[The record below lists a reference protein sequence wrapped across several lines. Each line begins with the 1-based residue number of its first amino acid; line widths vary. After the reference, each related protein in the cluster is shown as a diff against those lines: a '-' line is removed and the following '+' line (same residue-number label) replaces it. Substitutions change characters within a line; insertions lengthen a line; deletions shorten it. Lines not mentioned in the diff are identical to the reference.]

1 MLGALLR
8 CGRFLVNNPLE
19 VVRRLAVLD
28 DHAAADNGALFP
40 VIGIIGLPVGNAMTC
55 CRKDYACLVGN
66 FGCTGCILKPLV
78 TAVAGVICCV
88 AFLRASRSLCGNE
101 GQIVR
106 MRYGLVIS
114 AGVADVITAVIVSRL
129 VLLFVAARAFFPM
142 IVCVIA
148 PIACPCVPELC
159 TCCRKGFCCA
169 DLSAGAALEIY
180 CIVGAVGS
188 RLEGF
193 RLLNFLIVGMGM
205 GNCLVCYNNGFVCVH
220 RNIQDIG
227 KYVCCN
233 AVHSNNVDF
242 ITVIRGKDNRF
253 GGAFGQSGFAC
264 GNRSVTAVYLCCEA
278 IGGDR
283 CLLVAANPA
292 LLMFGAL
299 LRCGCFLVNNPLEV
313 VRRLIGLIA
322 AGALMPV
329 VVGIVLPV
337 GAVAVSML
345 ARNRQRVGFSTD
357 SHDNVGCAAVGDG
370 NGCAAA
376 GGQSLSVDAH
386 GLAVSGHR
394 CD

>member
-1 MLGALLR
+1 M
-8 CGRFLVNNPLE
+8 
-19 VVRRLAVLD
+19 RRLAVLD

-40 VIGIIGLPVGNAMTC
+40 VIGIIGLPVGSAMTC

-114 AGVADVITAVIVSRL
+114 AGVADVIAAVIVSRL

-142 IVCVIA
+142 IVCVLA

-159 TCCRKGFCCA
+159 TCCSKGFCCA

-180 CIVGAVGS
+180 FIVGAVGS

-193 RLLNFLIVGMGM
+193 RLLNFLIVGVGM

-242 ITVIRGKDNRF
+242 IAVIRGKDNRF

-283 CLLVAANPA
+283 CVLVGRFHADFTVRHYESSGFTVRIFKSSAAAFYYP
-292 LLMFGAL
+292 LIKHLTV
-299 LRCGCFLVNNPLEV
+299 RSRICGQ
-313 VRRLIGLIA
+313 
-322 AGALMPV
+322 
-329 VVGIVLPV
+329 
-337 GAVAVSML
+337 S
-345 ARNRQRVGFSTD
+345 
-357 SHDNVGCAAVGDG
+357 
-370 NGCAAA
+370 NGCALRRFTDFASCTDCRFAVRYDDGILFTLPDCIEGSIRAYFIGRA
-376 GGQSLSVDAH
+376 GNNRTVGT
-386 GLAVSGHR
+386 G
-394 CD
+394 